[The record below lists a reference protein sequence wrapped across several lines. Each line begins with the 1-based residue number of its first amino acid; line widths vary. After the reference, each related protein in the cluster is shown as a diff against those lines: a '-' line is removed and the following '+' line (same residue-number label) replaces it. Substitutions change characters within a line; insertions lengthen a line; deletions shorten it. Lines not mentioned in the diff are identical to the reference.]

1 MKLKDFL
8 MIVFNLFRGN
18 KPYTYERR
26 YKRINKRNPISGHCW
41 SEDVPLNTW
50 DIISPLSGKIQSVRS
65 EEKAIALCNEY
76 GSCNV
81 YIPLVERELEK
92 MREELQSY

>member
-1 MKLKDFL
+1 

-26 YKRINKRNPISGHCW
+26 TKRINKRNPISGHSW
-41 SEDVPLNTW
+41 SEDIPLDVW
-50 DIISPLSGKIQSVRS
+50 DIVSPLAGKIQTVRS
-65 EEKAIALCNEY
+65 EEKAIRLCKEY

-81 YIPLVERELEK
+81 YMPLIERELEK
-92 MREELQSY
+92 LRPELEKI